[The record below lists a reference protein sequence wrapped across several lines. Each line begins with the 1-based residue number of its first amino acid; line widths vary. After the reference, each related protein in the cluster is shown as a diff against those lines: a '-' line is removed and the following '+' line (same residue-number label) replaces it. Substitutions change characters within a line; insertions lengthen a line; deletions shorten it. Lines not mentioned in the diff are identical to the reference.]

1 MEHCSFCNKKLK
13 LISYS
18 CKCGGSFCPKHRYT
32 HTHNCKSLNKKI
44 EESKKI
50 LENNNPVITKKMS
63 QIEMIQRIVTT

>member
-1 MEHCSFCNKKLK
+1 MDRCLFCNKKLK

-32 HTHNCKSLNKKI
+32 HTHNCPSQDKKI

-50 LENNNPVITKKMS
+50 L
-63 QIEMIQRIVTT
+63 